1 MAILRA
7 GQEGKDACRFFLVSL
22 FPGAFLFN
30 STHQAGRNNPMD
42 YCVSSFAHKY
52 KRDFL
57 LLCTFTILLINSDL
71 ALAQDTVPRFNFTV
85 DEFRKN
91 LNDKIQE
98 DTPDKAHVKDSII
111 KSCIKKD
118 NSYDC
123 KFNDAGFQYSIK
135 EFKRL
140 DLANGHF
147 DIKLHLKLETQ
158 AGKVSRISVIGDR
171 GDIVNLTQ
179 WAGTVINVMQTFDPD
194 AGKEQGQIHD
204 INKNLGLV
212 RGDSADN
219 IGEVV
224 TDIKPYAQINCLSVP
239 SSVSTKVDCQFFPRS

>member
-1 MAILRA
+1 MYYCISRYTCYFRPVSMFCCGFLIL
-7 GQEGKDACRFFLVSL
+7 
-22 FPGAFLFN
+22 
-30 STHQAGRNNPMD
+30 
-42 YCVSSFAHKY
+42 FA
-52 KRDFL
+52 R
-57 LLCTFTILLINSDL
+57 TNL
-71 ALAQDTVPRFNFTV
+71 AVAQNTVPKFNFTV
-85 DEFRKN
+85 DEFRKS

-98 DTPDKAHVKDSII
+98 DTPDKSHVKDSII
-111 KSCIKKD
+111 KSCVRKD

-147 DIKLHLKLETQ
+147 DFKLHLKIETQ
-158 AGKVSRISVIGDR
+158 DGKVSHISVIGDR

-194 AGKEQGQIHD
+194 TGKEQEQIHD

-212 RGDSADN
+212 RGDSAES

-224 TDIKPYAQINCLSVP
+224 IDIKPYAQINCLSVP
-239 SSVSTKVDCQFFPRS
+239 SSVSTKVDCQFLPRS

>member
-1 MAILRA
+1 M
-7 GQEGKDACRFFLVSL
+7 
-22 FPGAFLFN
+22 N
-30 STHQAGRNNPMD
+30 
-42 YCVSSFAHKY
+42 YCTSDFAHYFKSSSRY
-52 KRDFL
+52 CYIFIVL
-57 LLCTFTILLINSDL
+57 FISVNS
-71 ALAQDTVPRFNFTV
+71 AIAQNTAPEFNFTV

-98 DTPDKAHVKDSII
+98 DTSDKANVKDSII

-118 NSYDC
+118 TSYDC

-147 DIKLHLKLETQ
+147 DFKLHLKLETQ
-158 AGKVSRISVIGDR
+158 DGKISRISVVGDR

-194 AGKEQGQIHD
+194 IGKEQGQIHD
-204 INKNLGLV
+204 INKSLGLV
-212 RGDSADN
+212 RGDSADD
-219 IGEVV
+219 IGKVV
-224 TDIKPYAQINCLSVP
+224 TDIKPYAQIDCLSVP
-239 SSVSTKVDCQFFPRS
+239 SSVSTKVDCQFLPRS